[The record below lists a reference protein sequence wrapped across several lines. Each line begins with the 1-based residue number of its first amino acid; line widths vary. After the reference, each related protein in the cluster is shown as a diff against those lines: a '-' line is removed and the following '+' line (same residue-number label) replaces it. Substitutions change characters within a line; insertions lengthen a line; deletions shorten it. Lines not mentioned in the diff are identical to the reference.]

1 MDLLKAFLYDERF
14 PALFELNLYG
24 SIIGMFELNN
34 LSELPAATMTHLMM
48 CLSHTHCMSWVRMM
62 LHVNKQE
69 PSAGQQMPPQVHDDN
84 DRKVLDFEL
93 FCVSHLLCATMLL
106 SLLTLKHTCAGLYVA
121 SPVED
126 YAIAATVDTEGGF
139 DPTEQHMAHLI
150 ASEDSPHLCEQ
161 RDM

>member
-1 MDLLKAFLYDERF
+1 
-14 PALFELNLYG
+14 
-24 SIIGMFELNN
+24 MFELNN
-34 LSELPAATMTHLMM
+34 LSELPAATMTHLTM
-48 CLSHTHCMSWVRMM
+48 CLSHTHCMCWVRMM

-69 PSAGQQMPPQVHDDN
+69 PSAGQQVPPLVHDDN
-84 DRKVLDFEL
+84 YRKVLHIEY
-93 FCVSHLLCATMLL
+93 FCVSNLCAKMLL
-106 SLLTLKHTCAGLYVA
+106 SLLTFKHTCAGLYVA

-161 RDM
+161 RGM